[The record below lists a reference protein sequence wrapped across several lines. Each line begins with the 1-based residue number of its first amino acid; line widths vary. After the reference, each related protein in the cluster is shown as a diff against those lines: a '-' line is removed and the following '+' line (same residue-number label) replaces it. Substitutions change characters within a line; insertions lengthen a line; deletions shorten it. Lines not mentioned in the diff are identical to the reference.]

1 MRDPDLELRML
12 EDEYPA
18 SLKALH
24 TQAPK
29 KLTDRVIAA
38 ARSSALQLAAG
49 RPVEEHPFPRFI
61 PTRMRDKDPKTMFSR
76 SASLKGRAPRSR
88 FPSKADHLDADDLF
102 AGNMSFEASDS
113 ALVADAMH
121 PYPDEAGRLVGRD
134 RETWLQRI
142 AELSLQGNLR
152 EADWLIRRFDV
163 EFG

>member
-24 TQAPK
+24 SKTPR

-76 SASLKGRAPRSR
+76 SASLRGRAPRSR
-88 FPSKADHLDADDLF
+88 FPNREDFVVKEPF
-102 AGNMSFEASDS
+102 AENMSFDASDS
-113 ALVADAMH
+113 ASVADTKHA
-121 PYPDEAGRLVGRD
+121 YADEAGRLAGRD
-134 RETWLQRI
+134 KETWLQRVS
-142 AELSLQGNLR
+142 ELSLQGNLK